1 MTPIKIL
8 FICHGNICRS
18 PMCEFV
24 MKELVRREGLENEFV
39 IASAATTTEE
49 IGHDVHRGTRDVLT
63 KHGIPFGHRR
73 ARQLTREEYADWDYI
88 VGMDTENMEDIS
100 YIVGADTEHKVF
112 RLMELCGE
120 RRDVA
125 DPWYTGDFDKTYS
138 DVVRGCR
145 ALLEKVKSE
154 SRSE

>member
-1 MTPIKIL
+1 MKNIL
-8 FICHGNICRS
+8 FVCHGNICRS

-24 MKELVRREGLENEFV
+24 MKELVSREGLENEFV